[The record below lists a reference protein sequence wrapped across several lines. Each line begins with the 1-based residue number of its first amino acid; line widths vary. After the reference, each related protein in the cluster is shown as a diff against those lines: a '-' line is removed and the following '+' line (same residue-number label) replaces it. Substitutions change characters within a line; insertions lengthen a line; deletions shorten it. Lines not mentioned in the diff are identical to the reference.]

1 MKSGGMYLLVFGLVL
16 LLLSVAFTI
25 NIFFTSKTDLLK
37 AEGPKVGLK
46 TVPEGDDKTGWTTFM
61 KQNEAVRDYYP
72 TDEITLSWDL
82 VEADRLK
89 ETLYKVT
96 FDNLD
101 QYQYFCLI
109 QVLNNRKIKRSIEKA
124 GEHYRIYLSLHSP
137 DAAQVLMDELK
148 EYDIYGTVSKYK
160 TGIKYTR

>member
-1 MKSGGMYLLVFGLVL
+1 MYALVFGLVL
-16 LLLSVAFTI
+16 LALSGAFTV
-25 NIFFTSKTDLLK
+25 NMFMTSKTDLLE

-46 TVPEGDDKTGWTTFM
+46 TTPEEEPSSGWTTFM
-61 KQNEAVRDYYP
+61 KESDTIRDYYP
-72 TDEITLSWDL
+72 ADEITLSWDL

-89 ETLYKVT
+89 ETLYRVT

-101 QYQYFCLI
+101 RYQYFCLT
-109 QVLNNRKIKRSIEKA
+109 QVLNTHKIKRSIERV

-137 DAAQVLMDELK
+137 DAAQVLMNELK
-148 EYDIYGTVSKYK
+148 EYDISGTVSQYK